1 MTSNDV
7 ASALLHKVC
16 FLGPHVGSAIASTTY
31 SFERNFDSS
40 LVWPDL
46 PFDTAAS
53 SSHYVEPARSEIL
66 GIVDAAG
73 HLMGTRA
80 PKAFSFVNEQVES
93 VLLRRSSA
101 VEGASSAS
109 NRAHIGLCLF
119 TNLHLQADGV
129 LVCAE
134 GLVHEA
140 IHQYLYKDE
149 RDHGNFCDL
158 DESRRY
164 RSPWSGN
171 RIPLHSFVH
180 ASFVWFGL
188 LTLWCQL
195 AQTVTDRNE
204 GSAIAERVGRILF
217 GYTFVRR
224 TIESPAFPLA
234 SVQPRI
240 IALIGHIAEV
250 SSAFAFATD
259 MPRTLRE
266 LLQSCENGE
275 WIRRLTSNV
284 ERVENSWVT
293 TASTEASS

>member
-7 ASALLHKVC
+7 ANALLHKLC
-16 FLGPHVGSAIASTTY
+16 YLGPGDDSTIASTAY
-31 SFERNFDSS
+31 SFERDFDSS

-53 SSHYVEPARSEIL
+53 SSHYAETSQSEIL
-66 GIVDAAG
+66 RIIDAAG

-80 PKAFSFVNEQVES
+80 PKAFAFVDDQLES
-93 VLLRRSSA
+93 VLLRCSNA
-101 VEGASSAS
+101 VEGASSSS
-109 NRAHIGLCLF
+109 NRTHVGLCLW
-119 TNLHLQADGV
+119 TNLHLPADRV

-134 GLVHEA
+134 GLLHEA
-140 IHQYLYKDE
+140 VHQYLYKVE

-158 DESRRY
+158 GESRRY

-188 LTLWCQL
+188 LTLWCQV
-195 AQTVTDRNE
+195 ARTVADGDE
-204 GSAIAERVGRILF
+204 GGAIAERVGRILF

-234 SVQPRI
+234 SVQPHI
-240 IALIGHIAEV
+240 VELIGHIAEI
-250 SSAFAFATD
+250 SSAFAFSTD
-259 MPRTLRE
+259 TPRTLDA

-275 WIRRLTSNV
+275 WIPRLIAHV
-284 ERVENSWVT
+284 DRVENSWAT
-293 TASTEASS
+293 TVSTKASS